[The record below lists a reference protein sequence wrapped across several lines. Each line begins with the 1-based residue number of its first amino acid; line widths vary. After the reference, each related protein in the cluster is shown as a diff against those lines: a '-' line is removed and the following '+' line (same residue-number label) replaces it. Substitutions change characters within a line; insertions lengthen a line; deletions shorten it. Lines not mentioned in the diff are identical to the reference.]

1 MARAPTI
8 LVGVTREAI
17 QTDVAGGKF
26 LLENL
31 LPAGQIAALFRLGR
45 FGLGSCCSPG
55 RSGGGTGRG
64 TKRRALAAGTSHTGT
79 GGNEPQ
85 TTAGR
90 GTCRNIGRRRGR
102 LGAALPRSGIR
113 MRSVGHDGRTGSTDF
128 RGGGGRGSRLPS
140 GRSIEPSIKPKV
152 YERSRAENLT
162 LGYFTRLPTTN
173 QRW

>member
-8 LVGVTREAI
+8 LVGVTREATR
-17 QTDVAGGKF
+17 TDVAGGKF

-85 TTAGR
+85 DDGGKGYMQEHWQAP
-90 GTCRNIGRRRGR
+90 
-102 LGAALPRSGIR
+102 GAL
-113 MRSVGHDGRTGSTDF
+113 
-128 RGGGGRGSRLPS
+128 GGGA
-140 GRSIEPSIKPKV
+140 PSI
-152 YERSRAENLT
+152 
-162 LGYFTRLPTTN
+162 GYPHEVSGA
-173 QRW
+173 